1 MRALKWNGTLT
12 FVSKCSND
20 RINSEMSSDIPSNYA
35 NFSKKEWS
43 NYFSVNIPTGPNET
57 DLSGSNMR
65 LTCTACRLNFTGNKT
80 RAVAHFIGGDP

>member
-1 MRALKWNGTLT
+1 
-12 FVSKCSND
+12 
-20 RINSEMSSDIPSNYA
+20 MSSDIPSNYA

-43 NYFSVNIPTGPNET
+43 SYFSVNIPTGPNET

-80 RAVAHFIGGDP
+80 RAVALHRWVSLNLKFPCSLNGGCHLGER